1 MLETPHVPSLGWLEP
16 LASAFGART
25 WRRALALIAGAI
37 LAQGPRTVASALR
50 AVGLGAA
57 RGFGGYHRV
66 LSRRRWS
73 GRVVSRL
80 LLARL
85 LRVSVPPG
93 APVVVGLRIP
103 TQRSP

>member
-1 MLETPHVPSLGWLEP
+1 MFPSSTAPCFGWLEP

-25 WRRALALIAGAI
+25 WRRALVLAAGAI

-57 RGFGGYHRV
+57 PGFGSYHRV

-73 GRVVSRL
+73 GRAVARL
-80 LLARL
+80 LLAEL
-85 LRVSVPPG
+85 LRNFVPPG
-93 APVVVGLRIP
+93 APVAVRLD
-103 TQRSP
+103 